1 MKLKKWADYLIS
13 EVSYDKNHLILRAK
27 RHKELENGI
36 TKGNLVDR
44 ITISSDISNGLT
56 YITIYDRIS
65 TWKKGNQI
73 RFYRLDGEPY
83 VRIDENKVNQDYL
96 GDIPILETPRIPESD
111 EATPEQLARLEELEK
126 QIAKLELPSTPEPP
140 KSPRGSLPMD
150 TDEEL
155 PQELELAPE
164 PVTKSPSEESD
175 EATPE
180 QLARLE
186 ELEKQIAELE
196 TK

>member
-1 MKLKKWADYLIS
+1 MKKWADYLIS

-27 RHKELENGI
+27 RHEELENGI

-73 RFYRLDGEPY
+73 RFYRLEGEPY
-83 VRIDENKVNQDYL
+83 VRIDKNKVNQDYL
-96 GDIPILETPRIPESD
+96 GDIPLLETPPIPEPE
-111 EATPEQLARLEELEK
+111 EATSEQLARLEELEK
-126 QIAKLELPSTPEPP
+126 QIAKLESPSTPEPP

-150 TDEEL
+150 TNEEL

-164 PVTKSPSEESD
+164 PVTESPSEEPE

-180 QLARLE
+180 QLARFE
-186 ELEKQIAELE
+186 ELEKQIA
-196 TK
+196 